1 MISPKPH
8 HSRAGFT
15 LAELII
21 ALLLLGTVTAVLMPV
36 LLSATAQRRASEL
49 RQRALIHAE
58 NVLDDL
64 LSQPWDE
71 QTQEILSRKLNAEPA
86 DSALPGL
93 ERTVTVN
100 GEPDQHRKQI
110 TLQLRWRNRTGD
122 LSAPLRLSGWS
133 FAPLPEAT

>member
-1 MISPKPH
+1 MISPKSH
-8 HSRAGFT
+8 SSRAGFT

-36 LLSATAQRRASEL
+36 LYSTTAQRQASEL

-58 NVLDDL
+58 NLLDDL

-71 QTQEILSRKLNAEPA
+71 QTQELLTRKLTAEPA

-93 ERTVTVN
+93 ERTVTVS
-100 GEPDQHRKQI
+100 GEPEQSRIQI
-110 TLQLRWRNRTGD
+110 TIQLRWRNRTGG